1 MALLNITNLHVTAEA
16 VAILNGVNLAI
27 QQGEVVALM
36 GPNGSGKSTL
46 ANVLM
51 GHPSYTITQGSVT
64 YRGRDVL
71 ALKPE
76 ERAKRGLFLSFQ
88 YPQEVAGVT
97 IGNFLRLAYNATH
110 TPSLNVAAFLTLL
123 KKKMDV
129 LQMPHDFITRS
140 VNEGMSGGEKKRG
153 EMLQLAVLEPRLA
166 ILDETDS
173 GLDIDALQTVA
184 QTVQAL
190 RQEHATMSILLIT
203 HYQRIL
209 QYLPADRVAV
219 MKKGTIVREGTQDLI
234 QHIEE
239 HGYRSFS

>member
-1 MALLNITNLHVTAEA
+1 MALLNITNLHATAEA
-16 VAILNGVNLAI
+16 AVILNGVNLTI
-27 QQGEVVALM
+27 KQGEVVALM

-110 TPSLNVAAFLTLL
+110 TPSLDVAAFLVLL

-129 LQMPHDFITRS
+129 LQMPHEFITRS

-153 EMLQLAVLEPRLA
+153 EMLQLAILEPRLA

-190 RQEHATMSILLIT
+190 RQEHTTMSILLIT

-209 QYLPADRVAV
+209 RYLPADRVAV
-219 MKKGTIVREGTQDLI
+219 MKKGKIVREGEQDLI

-239 HGYRSFS
+239 HGYRSFA

>member
-1 MALLNITNLHVTAEA
+1 MALLSITNLHVTAEA
-16 VAILNGVNLAI
+16 AVILNGVNLTI
-27 QQGEVVALM
+27 KQGEVVALM

-76 ERAKRGLFLSFQ
+76 DRAKRGLFLSFQ

-110 TPSLNVAAFLTLL
+110 TPSLDVAAFLALL

-129 LQMPHDFITRS
+129 LQMPHEFITRS

-184 QTVQAL
+184 QTVQAV

-209 QYLPADRVAV
+209 RYLPADRVAV
-219 MKKGTIVREGTQDLI
+219 MKKGKIVREGEQDLI

-239 HGYRSFS
+239 HGYRSFA

>member
-1 MALLNITNLHVTAEA
+1 MALLNITNLHVTAEGA
-16 VAILNGVNLAI
+16 PILNGVNLAI
-27 QQGEVVALM
+27 KQGEVVALM

-97 IGNFLRLAYNATH
+97 MGNFLRLAYNATH
-110 TPSLNVAAFLTLL
+110 KPSLNVAAFLALL

-190 RQEHATMSILLIT
+190 RQEHTTMSILLIT

-209 QYLPADRVAV
+209 RYLPADRVAV
-219 MKKGTIVREGTQDLI
+219 MKKGTIVREGEQDLI